1 MSNNYDI
8 TIIGT
13 GTAASGVAYKC
24 KSAGMSVAVIDKLP
38 YGGTCANRGCDP
50 KKVLVGAAEVFDWAR
65 RMNGK
70 GIDFKDLKINWK
82 ELMEFKRTFTDPVP
96 ENREEHFNKAG
107 IDTFH
112 GSAEF
117 TGVQSIKVDDRELTA
132 KYIHIATGAKPA
144 RLNIPGEEYL
154 TFSDKFL
161 ELDELPRNIVFVGG
175 GYISM
180 EFAHIAVRVGADVT
194 IIHRGSRVLERFDP
208 DLVNQLTTA
217 TIETGIKLKLNS
229 AVDAISKKGNK
240 LLVSTSSGD
249 SKETVKADMVVHGAG
264 RVPAIENM
272 NPEAAGIE
280 WDRKGIKVNEYLQ
293 SISNP
298 HIYAAGDVADTGG
311 LPLTPVAG
319 SESQIAASNII
330 KGNSKTA
337 NYSGTPSVAFTIP
350 PIASVGLTEEQ
361 AGNQGLKF
369 KVKKKE
375 TGWWY
380 SSKRIVEK
388 HSGFKTLVEEG
399 TGRILGAH
407 LLGSHAG
414 EVINLFAMAIRFNI
428 PASEIRKTIYA
439 YPTNSSDVI
448 YMV

>member
-1 MSNNYDI
+1 MSNNYDVI
-8 TIIGT
+8 VIGT
-13 GTAASGVAYKC
+13 GAAGSGVAYKC
-24 KSAGMSVAVIDKLP
+24 KSAGMSVAVVDELP

-50 KKVLVGAAEVFDWAR
+50 KKVLVGAAEVFDWTQ
-65 RMNGK
+65 RMKGK
-70 GIDFKDLKINWK
+70 GIDFKDLKINWI

-96 ENREEHFNKAG
+96 ENREIHFHKAG
-107 IDTFH
+107 IDTFY

-117 TGVQSIKVDDRELTA
+117 TGTQSIKVGEQELTA
-132 KYIHIATGAKPA
+132 QYIHIATGAKPA
-144 RLNIPGEEYL
+144 PLNIPGEEYL
-154 TFSDKFL
+154 TYSDQFL
-161 ELDELPRNIVFVGG
+161 ELDELPKNIIFIGG

-180 EFAHIAVRVGADVT
+180 EFAHIAVRAASNVE
-194 IIHRGSRVLERFDP
+194 IIHRGTRVLEKFDP

-217 TIETGIKLKLNS
+217 TLEAGIKLRLNTS
-229 AVDAISKKGNK
+229 VDAISKNRNK

-249 SKETVKADMVVHGAG
+249 SKETVEADMVVHGAG
-264 RVPAIENM
+264 RLPAIENM
-272 NPEAAGIE
+272 NLEAAGIE
-280 WDRKGIKVNEYLQ
+280 WDRKGIKVNDYLQ
-293 SISNP
+293 SISNQ

-330 KGNSKTA
+330 KGNSKTV

-350 PIASVGLTEEQ
+350 PIASVGLTEEE
-361 AGNQGLKF
+361 AERQGIKF

-388 HSGFKTLVEEG
+388 HSGFKTLVEEN
-399 TGRILGAH
+399 TGRIIGAH